1 MPAKSVPAKYYPA
14 KYMLQKYE
22 FYILFLYPSKNGV
35 KGDFMTDR
43 NFRIFLVKILAP
55 MKNEKSSAV
64 KSYLRYTI
72 LSVVNPKI
80 RQTRNF
86 VT

>member
-35 KGDFMTDR
+35 KGDFITDR
-43 NFRIFLVKILAP
+43 NFKIFLVKFLTP
-55 MKNEKSSAV
+55 MKNEKPSVV
-64 KSYLRYTI
+64 KSYLR
-72 LSVVNPKI
+72 LPEAQVHNPICSKS
-80 RQTRNF
+80 
-86 VT
+86 